1 MGLRPFS
8 TNQLLGIAAGCSI
21 LAAVICNAV
30 LIPQSQPVSVSYPP
44 SVSSQAAV
52 RSVPSPAPSPSE
64 SSMNAPESS
73 GTLVDINHATQ
84 AELETLPGIGPA
96 MAQRII
102 DYREQNGVFLSPEDL
117 TKVKGI
123 GEKTLEKLLPYIVC
137 NYSI

>member
-30 LIPQSQPVSVSYPP
+30 LIPQSRPVSVSYPP
-44 SVSSQAAV
+44 SVSSQAET
-52 RSVPSPAPSPSE
+52 RSTPSPASSPGEGSL
-64 SSMNAPESS
+64 NGPESS
-73 GTLVDINHATQ
+73 GALVDINRAAQ

-96 MAQRII
+96 MARRII
-102 DYREQNGVFLSPEDL
+102 DYREQNGAFLSPEDL
-117 TKVKGI
+117 TEVKGI

-137 NYSI
+137 N